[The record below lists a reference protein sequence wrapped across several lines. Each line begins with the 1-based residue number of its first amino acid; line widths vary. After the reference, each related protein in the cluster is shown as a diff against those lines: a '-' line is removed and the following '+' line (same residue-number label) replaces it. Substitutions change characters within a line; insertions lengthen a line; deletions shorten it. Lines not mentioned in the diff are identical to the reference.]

1 MKRLRIAGVL
11 WLVAAGFAI
20 PITLSFRTDPVEWV
34 VTVVVGVVVAVLG
47 LWLLARPSTPV
58 VSVSNVVSVVW
69 TVLYVVLTLQ
79 QFGDL
84 AAWTTNVVLI
94 AIGAAAGVAAYSGA
108 ARAKLRGTIS

>member
-34 VTVVVGVVVAVLG
+34 VTVVLGVIVTVLG
-47 LWLLARPSTPV
+47 LWLIARPGTPV
-58 VSVSNVVSVVW
+58 VYASNILGVVW

-94 AIGAAAGVAAYSGA
+94 AIGAAAGVVAYRA
-108 ARAKLRGTIS
+108 PARAKLRETI